1 MKLELQPEIQNIDIV
16 NSKQDRNNKKIIFN
30 NMQTS
35 SSISSYFQDINE
47 LNQSKSNI
55 LEHENA
61 VEEKNINIDEELE
74 K

>member
-47 LNQSKSNI
+47 
-55 LEHENA
+55 
-61 VEEKNINIDEELE
+61 
-74 K
+74 